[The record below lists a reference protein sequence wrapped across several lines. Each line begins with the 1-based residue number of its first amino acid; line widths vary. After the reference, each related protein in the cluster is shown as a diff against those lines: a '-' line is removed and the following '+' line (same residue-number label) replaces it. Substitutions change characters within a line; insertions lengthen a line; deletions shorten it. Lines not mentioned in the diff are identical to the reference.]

1 MLHSK
6 NRWQLVKVCCR

>member
-6 NRWQLVKVCCR
+6 NRWKLVKVCCR